1 MDKAWHCCIVQCEWK
16 QRGYSATCLQQK
28 PVMRYHAEPERLI
41 VQMHTLSLTHTC
53 MTNGPVPPSHF
64 MLMPVWCVCVW
75 PSASICIRRAAS
87 VPAPRCVV
95 LSTLPA
101 MFGVRASGILIRAL
115 FYFQGWKWCSGA
127 LVKGIRL
134 LVLNICN
141 ATLISVSSAAQR
153 PHIHTDMI
161 NNANVASHRKCQSE
175 PGSRE
180 SMPETES
187 WRNRMI
193 VVLSNWFAW

>member
-1 MDKAWHCCIVQCEWK
+1 MKEVRLQRHLSPAKACNEVPHRAKEPHCPDI
-16 QRGYSATCLQQK
+16 
-28 PVMRYHAEPERLI
+28 HAF
-41 VQMHTLSLTHTC
+41 THTRAC
-53 MTNGPVPPSHF
+53 MTNGPVLPSHF

-75 PSASICIRRAAS
+75 PSASICICRAAS

-95 LSTLPA
+95 LSTLPV

-115 FYFQGWKWCSGA
+115 FYFQGWKRCSGA

-134 LVLNICN
+134 LLLNICN

-180 SMPETES
+180 SVPETKS
-187 WRNRMI
+187 RRNRMI